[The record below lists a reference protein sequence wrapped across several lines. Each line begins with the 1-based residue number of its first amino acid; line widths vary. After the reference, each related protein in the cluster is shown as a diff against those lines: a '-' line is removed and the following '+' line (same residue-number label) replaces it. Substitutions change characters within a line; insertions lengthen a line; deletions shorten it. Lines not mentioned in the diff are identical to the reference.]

1 MCAEFLHSPSILRI
15 NPKRTV
21 LRPYFFTSKVTGQ
34 AQSHIARAQHICQHI
49 LGLSFDECDLQLTE
63 VGQGFI
69 SGHPHARKYFL
80 ERFEDV
86 KKLVG
91 PFFGGMD
98 DIEDPHAALIGAYF
112 CREYA
117 FEAAAVMNPSI
128 VMHPDQSGV
137 VGGATRFCLSVRCVG
152 EGHLSTLAF
161 RSVLIFDDGTIDL
174 EPEPTFAV
182 EARPLDHVS
191 AGPVT
196 LALSADLSL
205 FSAVIFPITASQAMG
220 IEDLRLVEFTQE
232 SGQTMYLGTYTAYS
246 GSETTTELFETNDFQ
261 SIRLTPL
268 RGAASAYKGLAM
280 FPRRINGYYA
290 AVGHLDLENL
300 HYLESRDPHVWDH
313 GQTLLSPRFGWELV
327 QIGTCGPPIELDEG
341 WLVLFFGVGAMRR
354 YGLGAV
360 LLDKSDPRKVLARSH
375 TPILAPQPDTR
386 EGYVPN
392 VIHSCGS
399 IRHKDR
405 VIIPYAVAESSI
417 RFVSVTISSLLADMR
432 SAQ

>member
-1 MCAEFLHSPSILRI
+1 MCAEFLHSASVLRI

-21 LRPYFFTSKVTGQ
+21 LRPYFFTSKVMGQ
-34 AQSHIARAQHICQHI
+34 AQSHITRAQHICQYI
-49 LGLSFDECDLQLTE
+49 LGLSFDECHLRLTE
-63 VGQGFI
+63 LSQGFI

-91 PFFGGMD
+91 PYFGGMD

-128 VMHPDQSGV
+128 VTHPDQTGLV
-137 VGGATRFCLSVRCVG
+137 DGATRFCLSVRCVG

-161 RSVLIFDDGTIDL
+161 RSVLILEDGTIEL
-174 EPEPTFAV
+174 EPEPPFAV
-182 EARPLDHVS
+182 EACPLAHAT

-196 LALSADLSL
+196 LVRPDGLSL
-205 FSAVIFPITASQAMG
+205 FATVIFPITSSQAMG

-232 SGQTMYLGTYTAYS
+232 NGETVYLGTYTAYS
-246 GSETTTELFETNDFQ
+246 GSETTTELFETTDFQ
-261 SIRLTPL
+261 TIQLTPL
-268 RGAASAYKGLAM
+268 QGAASAYKGLAL

-290 AVGHLDLENL
+290 AIGRLDLENL
-300 HYLESRDPHVWDH
+300 HYLETKDPRVWNY
-313 GQTLLSPRFGWELV
+313 GQTLLSPRHGWELV

-341 WLVLFFGVGAMRR
+341 WLLLIYGVGAMRR

-360 LLDKSDPRKVLARSH
+360 LLDKSDPRKVLARSKA
-375 TPILAPQPDTR
+375 PLLAPQADTR

-417 RFVSVTISSLLADMR
+417 RFVSVTISSLLADLR
-432 SAQ
+432 GGQ